1 MFRIKFD
8 YRIAEPGA
16 YTMVCTKEEPE
27 ETSGIK
33 EMKNSLQAS
42 AKVDNKPVIKETYT
56 TSIESTNSNDK
67 LISHIH

>member
-1 MFRIKFD
+1 
-8 YRIAEPGA
+8 
-16 YTMVCTKEEPE
+16 MVCTKEEPE